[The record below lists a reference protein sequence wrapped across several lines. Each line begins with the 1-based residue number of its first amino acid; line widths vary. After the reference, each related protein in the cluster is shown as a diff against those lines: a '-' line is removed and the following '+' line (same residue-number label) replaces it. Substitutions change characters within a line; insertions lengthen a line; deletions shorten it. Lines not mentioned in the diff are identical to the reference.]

1 MKPSKQG
8 GNSQNYPSSCS
19 DYLPDIEQPRTS
31 QSAAIHLPSLHV
43 RARDAA
49 PAKWLTTALRVL
61 ILDNPTVGVDV
72 HAKDGIWAIIR
83 HWSAFLACPAS
94 LSPWRR

>member
-19 DYLPDIEQPRTS
+19 DYLPDLEQPRTS
-31 QSAAIHLPSLHV
+31 QCAAIHLPSLHM

-49 PAKWLTTALRVL
+49 PAKRLATAPRIL

-72 HAKDGIWAIIR
+72 HAKRGI
-83 HWSAFLACPAS
+83 
-94 LSPWRR
+94 